1 MPFFEYAEYDGSQEF
16 RALSADLVF
25 DKLTE
30 HLLEHGEYVLRQLE
44 RLDLDDAEILKLLIK
59 EGYLEKDEKGRF
71 AVTARG
77 VKRIE
82 EKALDELFTIDRKD
96 TLGKHPSD
104 FKGAG
109 TVRHEDSK
117 PYEYG
122 DPVAN
127 LNLHETLKNAM
138 YREGGR
144 KGVRPLLPERPLTPP
159 HPPDIGGEGGGEG
172 CYAQKVPDP
181 FSPSPSAQLHVAE
194 EDFVVYET
202 EYQTSCATV
211 LLLDMS
217 GSMARYGKF
226 YYAKKVA
233 LALQGLIRGRFAE
246 DTLKIIGFYTYAS
259 PLTERD
265 LVRAAPK
272 PVSMFDS
279 RVFLRVSL
287 DNPPEFVPEHFTNIQ
302 AGLRF
307 ARHHLRRQSAANKQ
321 IICVTDGEPTAHLE
335 GRDLLLVYPPGERTA
350 RHTLEEVHACTSAGI
365 RLSTFAL
372 IEDYYYLGLMNF
384 VDQMARHSRGL
395 AVYCSA
401 GDLGKYVLDSFVS
414 GRRARKTVGG

>member
-1 MPFFEYAEYDGSQEF
+1 MAYFEYAQYDGSQEF
-16 RALSADLVF
+16 RTISADMVF

-44 RLDLDDAEILKLLIK
+44 RLHKDDAEILKLLIK
-59 EGYLEKDEKGRF
+59 EGYLEKDEKGHF

-82 EKALDELFTIDRKD
+82 EKALDELFTIARKD
-96 TLGKHPSD
+96 GLGKHTTD
-104 FKGAG
+104 FKGPG

-138 YREGGR
+138 YRSGGQAS
-144 KGVRPLLPERPLTPP
+144 RPGAEQYGKLEN
-159 HPPDIGGEGGGEG
+159 
-172 CYAQKVPDP
+172 
-181 FSPSPSAQLHVAE
+181 SPNSNARLHVSE

-226 YYAKKVA
+226 YHAKKVA
-233 LALQGLIRGRFAE
+233 LALQGLIRGRFGE

-259 PLTERD
+259 PLAERA
-265 LVRAAPK
+265 LLRAAPK
-272 PVSMFDS
+272 PVSIFDS

-287 DNPPEFVPEHFTNIQ
+287 DRPPDFVPEHFTNIQ

-307 ARHHLRRQSAANKQ
+307 ARHHLRRQPAANKQ

-335 GRDLLLVYPPGERTA
+335 GRDLLLMYPPSERTA
-350 RHTLEEVHACTSAGI
+350 RHTLEEIHAATCEGI

-395 AVYCSA
+395 AVYCTA

-414 GRRARKTVGG
+414 GRRARKSVGR

>member
-1 MPFFEYAEYDGSQEF
+1 MPLFEYSEWDGTQQF
-16 RALSADLVF
+16 LPLSADAAF
-25 DKLTE
+25 DKLAE
-30 HLLEHGEYVLRQLE
+30 FLLEHGEYVLRQLE
-44 RLDLDDAEILKLLIK
+44 RMDKDDADILKLLIK
-59 EGYLEKDEKGRF
+59 EGYLEKDEKGQF
-71 AVTARG
+71 AVSARG

-82 EKALDELFTIDRKD
+82 EKALDELFTITRKD
-96 TLGKHPSD
+96 TLGKHATD
-104 FKGAG
+104 FKGPG
-109 TVRHEDSK
+109 NVRHEDSK

-138 YREGGR
+138 YRESRHDSGRGGASGPAR
-144 KGVRPLLPERPLTPP
+144 
-159 HPPDIGGEGGGEG
+159 
-172 CYAQKVPDP
+172 
-181 FSPSPSAQLHVAE
+181 LHVAE

-233 LALQGLIRGRFAE
+233 LALQGLVRGRYSE

-259 PLTERD
+259 PLSERG
-265 LVRAAPK
+265 LLQAAPK
-272 PVSMFDS
+272 PVSIFDS
-279 RVFLRVSL
+279 RVFLRVNL
-287 DNPPEFVPEHFTNIQ
+287 DSPPDIVPEHFTNIQ

-307 ARHHLRRQSAANKQ
+307 ARHHLRRQVAANKQ

-335 GRDLLLVYPPGERTA
+335 GRDLLLMYPPSDRTA
-350 RHTLEEVHACTSAGI
+350 RHTLQEVGACVSEGI

-384 VDQMARHSRGL
+384 VDQMARQGRGL
-395 AVYCSA
+395 AIYCTA
-401 GDLGKYVLDSFVS
+401 GELGKYVLDSFVT
-414 GRRARKTVGG
+414 GRRSRKTMGH

>member
-1 MPFFEYAEYDGSQEF
+1 MPLFEYAEWDGSQEF
-16 RALSADLVF
+16 RTLSADAVF
-25 DKLTE
+25 DKLSE

-44 RLDLDDAEILKLLIK
+44 RLDREQSDLLKLLIK
-59 EGYLEKDEKGRF
+59 EGYLEKDEKGQF

-77 VKRIE
+77 IRRIE
-82 EKALDELFTIDRKD
+82 EKALDELFTISRKD
-96 TLGKHPSD
+96 ALGKHATD

-138 YREGGR
+138 IREGTNR
-144 KGVRPLLPERPLTPP
+144 NQQ
-159 HPPDIGGEGGGEG
+159 GG
-172 CYAQKVPDP
+172 AARLRVT
-181 FSPSPSAQLHVAE
+181 E
-194 EDFVVYET
+194 EDFVVHET

-226 YYAKKVA
+226 YHAKKVA
-233 LALQGLIRGRFAE
+233 MALQGMIRGRCPE
-246 DTLKIIGFYTYAS
+246 DSLKTIGFYTYAS
-259 PLTERD
+259 PLSERE
-265 LVRAAPK
+265 LLRAAPK
-272 PVSMFDS
+272 PVSIFDS
-279 RVFLRVSL
+279 RVFLRVNL

-307 ARHHLRRQSAANKQ
+307 ARHHLRRQAAVNKQ

-335 GRDLLLVYPPGERTA
+335 GRDLVLVYPPGERTA
-350 RHTLEEVHACTSAGI
+350 RHTLEEVQACTSEGI
-365 RLSTFAL
+365 KLSTFAL
-372 IEDYYYLGLMNF
+372 IEDYYYLGLVNF
-384 VDQMARHSRGL
+384 VDQMARLSKGL
-395 AVYCSA
+395 AVYCTA
-401 GDLGKYVLDSFVS
+401 GELGKYVLDSFVS
-414 GRRARKTVGG
+414 GRRARKTVGRSSS

>member
-1 MPFFEYAEYDGSQEF
+1 MPHFEYSEYDGTQEF
-16 RALSADLVF
+16 RPLSADVLF

-30 HLLEHGEYVLRQLE
+30 HLLEHGEYVLKHLD
-44 RLDLDDAEILKLLIK
+44 RLDEEESDLLKLLIK
-59 EGYLEKDEKGRF
+59 EGYLEKDEKGQF
-71 AVTARG
+71 AVSARG
-77 VKRIE
+77 IKRIE
-82 EKALDELFTIDRKD
+82 EKALDELFTITRKD
-96 TLGKHPSD
+96 SLGKHPTD
-104 FKGAG
+104 FKGTG

-138 YREGGR
+138 HREAR
-144 KGVRPLLPERPLTPP
+144 ARPHDKNRS
-159 HPPDIGGEGGGEG
+159 H
-172 CYAQKVPDP
+172 
-181 FSPSPSAQLHVAE
+181 LHVTE

-226 YYAKKVA
+226 YHAKKVA
-233 LALQGLIRGRFAE
+233 MALQGFVRSRCSE
-246 DTLKIIGFYTYAS
+246 DSLKIIGFYTYAS
-259 PLTERD
+259 PLTERE
-265 LVRAAPK
+265 LLRAAPK
-272 PVSMFDS
+272 QVSIFDS

-307 ARHHLRRQSAANKQ
+307 ARRHLRRQAATNKQ

-335 GRDLLLVYPPGERTA
+335 GRDLMLVYPPSERTA
-350 RHTLEEVHACTSAGI
+350 KHTLQEVQACVNEGI
-365 RLSTFAL
+365 RISTFAL
-372 IEDYYYLGLMNF
+372 IEDYYYFGLMNF
-384 VDQMARHSRGL
+384 VDQMARVSRGV
-395 AVYCSA
+395 AVYCNA
-401 GDLGKYVLDSFVS
+401 GELGKYVLDSFVN
-414 GRRARKTVGG
+414 GRRARKVMGRNP